1 MAGRSYRKKWNV
13 PSSRE
18 NTRTIKRIIKFNS
31 MPSQARYRKRAQAIA
46 RALNPLPPN
55 QTVSLR
61 YVENINLAPG
71 AAGVPA
77 QYVWRCNGPYD
88 PNMTGVG
95 HQPMF
100 WDTYASMYNHYVVT
114 GAKIK
119 AVCWCEQTAQVYGAV
134 VGIKIDDDA
143 TVSQNVMTIMELKDP
158 IFRNKFMN
166 VSANSTHALAKVT
179 HTYDPKSFFGI
190 KDVEDNRDNIGAL
203 TNTTP
208 SEQAYW
214 VLHWQHVDGSTTFP
228 SNLKGYVI
236 IDYTINFS
244 EPKDQS
250 SN

>member
-1 MAGRSYRKKWNV
+1 MPKKGAKRGSYNTKRKTSTGTQTV
-13 PSSRE
+13 QPV
-18 NTRTIKRIIKFNS
+18 RIVS
-31 MPSQARYRKRAQAIA
+31 HPQSRYRKRAQQIA

-77 QYVWRCNGPYD
+77 QYVWRCNGAYD
-88 PNMTGVG
+88 PNYTGVG

-100 WDTYASMYNHYVVT
+100 WDTYASMYNHYIVT
-114 GAKIK
+114 GAKIV
-119 AVCWCEQTAQVYGAV
+119 AHTWCEQTASSVGSV

-158 IFRNKFMN
+158 IFHNKFMN
-166 VSANSTHALAKVT
+166 TNASSTTAYAVVS
-179 HTYDPKSFFGI
+179 HTYEPKSFFGI
-190 KDVEDNRDNIGAL
+190 KDVQDNRDHIGAL

-214 VLHWQHVDGSTTFP
+214 VLHWQHVDGSTVLP
-228 SNLKGYVI
+228 SNLKGYVV